1 MNFENI
7 TFTVEAGIARLTLN
21 RPDKLNS
28 FTGEM
33 HAELRTALD
42 AVQAD
47 KSIRVLVL
55 TGAGRAFCA
64 GQDLADPDMAK
75 VDGKMPD
82 IGNVVERN
90 YKPLVLRLQN
100 LRVPTIA
107 AVNGIA
113 AGAGASVALA
123 CDLVVA
129 SKSASFLQA
138 FSKIG
143 LIPDTGGT
151 WFLPQRVGMA
161 RAMGLALLADK
172 LPAEK
177 AAEWGLIWECPRMP
191 TLPPASM
198 RWPAAVDPA
207 DQGPG
212 AYPPGHAR
220 RAGPHPGAATVLRRR
235 LHARAGLEPGLR
247 RRRPGLHGKARAEF
261 HRGMSVSQS
270 PLPRRRRRRRHR
282 RHGRRHRPGGGPA
295 GHVVKLLDNRP
306 GAAAKAVAGI
316 RAQFAKLAEKG
327 KISAEAAQAA
337 GERLVAVEQLADL
350 ADAALVVEAIV
361 ESLEAKQKLYADL
374 EAIVGADCIFGT
386 NTSSISVTA
395 IGAALQRPE
404 RLAGLHFFNPAP
416 LMALVE
422 IVSGL
427 ATDKA
432 VADTLF
438 ATAAAWGKTPVH
450 ARRRPASSSIASP
463 ARTTPRP
470 CASPRKAPP
479 TRHHRR
485 RCARPAASAWGRSS

>member
-28 FTGEM
+28 FTGAM

-47 KSIRVLVL
+47 QSIRVLVL

-64 GQDLADPDMAK
+64 GQDLADPDMAR

-129 SKSASFLQA
+129 TKSASFLQA

-177 AAEWGLIWECPRMP
+177 AAEWGLIWECAEDADFAARVDALAKQLSTMP
-191 TLPPASM
+191 TKALVRTRQAM
-198 RWPAAVDPA
+198 HAA
-207 DQGPG
+207 
-212 AYPPGHAR
+212 PGHTLEQQLSFEGGFMRELGWSPDYAEGVQAFMEK
-220 RAGPHPGAATVLRRR
+220 RAPNFT
-235 LHARAGLEPGLR
+235 
-247 RRRPGLHGKARAEF
+247 
-261 HRGMSVSQS
+261 
-270 PLPRRRRRRRHR
+270 
-282 RHGRRHRPGGGPA
+282 
-295 GHVVKLLDNRP
+295 
-306 GAAAKAVAGI
+306 
-316 RAQFAKLAEKG
+316 
-327 KISAEAAQAA
+327 
-337 GERLVAVEQLADL
+337 GE
-350 ADAALVVEAIV
+350 
-361 ESLEAKQKLYADL
+361 
-374 EAIVGADCIFGT
+374 
-386 NTSSISVTA
+386 
-395 IGAALQRPE
+395 
-404 RLAGLHFFNPAP
+404 
-416 LMALVE
+416 
-422 IVSGL
+422 
-427 ATDKA
+427 
-432 VADTLF
+432 
-438 ATAAAWGKTPVH
+438 
-450 ARRRPASSSIASP
+450 
-463 ARTTPRP
+463 
-470 CASPRKAPP
+470 
-479 TRHHRR
+479 
-485 RCARPAASAWGRSS
+485 